1 MVTPVCALGV
11 EMLSSP
17 NVVKALLAHD
27 GRSLYFSRSAIPH
40 VRDLDSA
47 DWNRHTTYWGHVG
60 IYGFRDDL
68 LKAWRQLPPS
78 SLKDLERLEQLGLI
92 EAG

>member
-1 MVTPVCALGV
+1 
-11 EMLSSP
+11 MLSNP
-17 NVVKALLAHD
+17 NVVKALLTDD

-47 DWNRHTTYWGHVG
+47 DGNRHTTYWGHVG
-60 IYGFRDDL
+60 ICGFRGDL

-78 SLKDLERLEQLGLI
+78 SRKI
-92 EAG
+92 